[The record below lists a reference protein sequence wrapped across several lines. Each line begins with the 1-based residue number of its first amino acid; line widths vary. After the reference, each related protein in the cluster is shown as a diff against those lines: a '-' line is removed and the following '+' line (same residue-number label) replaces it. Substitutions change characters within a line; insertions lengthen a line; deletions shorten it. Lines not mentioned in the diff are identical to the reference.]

1 MDEEPQKA
9 GLGAKSKQDKD
20 TAGTGDHNR
29 SAVFGWV
36 LYDWANS
43 AFATTVMAGFFP
55 LYFKNYISAGMKAT
69 ESTAYLGWAN
79 ALGAVLIALSAP
91 MLGAIS
97 DASCTKKRFV
107 AIFSGIG
114 ILSTILLAWIPQ
126 GGALLASII
135 YALASLGFAGSI
147 SFYDSLLPGI
157 TTQDNVDMV
166 SASGYAWG
174 YLGGGLLFGINVLMY
189 QRPSFFGLSSAIEAV
204 QYAFISVGLWWA
216 IFSIPLFVFVREP
229 LTYMKQPLPL
239 LRSIGRAM
247 HELSGTFSRVRN
259 FKMTALFLLAFF
271 LYNDGVGTTIK
282 MAVDYGLSIGIG
294 AGDLIGAL
302 LLVQFIGFPAAL
314 IMGKIAKRFSPKT
327 GIYICIVVYLV
338 VIAFAAKM
346 SSGKEFYVLAAL
358 IGLVQGGIQSLSRS
372 FYARLTPKDRS
383 GEFFGLYNLL
393 GKFSGI
399 LGPIMVGQIGLLS
412 GNSRIGIISISLL
425 FLAGGIILS
434 RCRV

>member
-1 MDEEPQKA
+1 MNHNADKEGLSPQV
-9 GLGAKSKQDKD
+9 GEDM
-20 TAGTGDHNR
+20 TGTDDHKR
-29 SAVFGWV
+29 SEIFGWV

-55 LYFKNYISAGMKAT
+55 LYFKNYISMGMKAT

-91 MLGAIS
+91 ILGAIS

-107 AIFSGIG
+107 AFFSGIG

-126 GGALLASII
+126 GGVLPASII

-157 TTQDNVDMV
+157 TTQDNVDTV

-174 YLGGGLLFGINVLMY
+174 YLGGGLLFGLNVFMY
-189 QRPSFFGLSSAIEAV
+189 QRPSLFGLSSGIEAV
-204 QYAFISVGLWWA
+204 QYSFISVGFWWA

-229 LTYMKQPLPL
+229 RTYLQKPLPL
-239 LRSIGRAM
+239 FRSIGRAM
-247 HELSGTFSRVRN
+247 RELSGIFSRVRN

-302 LLVQFIGFPAAL
+302 LLVQFIGFPAAIL
-314 IMGKIAKRFSPKT
+314 MGKIARRFSPKT
-327 GIYICIVVYLV
+327 GIYICIGVYLI
-338 VIAFAAKM
+338 VIMLAAKM
-346 SSGKEFYVLAAL
+346 SSGREFYVLAGM

-399 LGPIMVGQIGLLS
+399 LGPVMVGQIGLLT
-412 GNSRIGIISISLL
+412 GNSRIGIVSISLL
-425 FLAGGIILS
+425 FLLGGGILS
-434 RCRV
+434 RCRA